1 MRRPRVIYW
10 VVFLDALLL
19 FAIVPLLPQYVRDLD
34 MSKTQA
40 GIAVGAYSGAVL
52 VGSPI
57 VGHWSAR
64 IGARRLTIFGVAL
77 LAVATLALA
86 EVSSFAGLFGVRVG
100 QGLSSAVSWTAGM
113 AWLSEASPPS
123 ERGRVLGA
131 AMSFASIGTLV
142 GPVVGGILGSAYGVK
157 VPFIVLGLAAAG
169 LTVACLAAPPAP
181 QAAEPVPF
189 RALARTLRESRLVLA
204 ALVVMT
210 LVATVSGTLDT
221 LVPLR
226 MGQAGYSAIA
236 ITGVL
241 TVAGVLATVCNY
253 SVGRLFDRIGGIR
266 IAVVS
271 ILATAALVAL
281 PVVFAAAVVVI
292 AVFLISTP
300 PIAGQYA
307 VAFPLCAAGADGA
320 GHRPLERVRDP
331 EPRMGARLP
340 DRPGRGSRDRRGQLR
355 PRDVRASGRAH
366 GRRGR
371 ERALV
376 GTLSIGVPT
385 IPVDGRLPAAIIMFG
400 TLKGRVPAHVTC
412 HPRSTRRVAWT

>member
-1 MRRPRVIYW
+1 VRRPRVIYW
-10 VVFLDALLL
+10 VVFLDALLM

-52 VGSPI
+52 FGSPI

-77 LAVATLALA
+77 LAVATLALT

-113 AWLSEASPPS
+113 AWLSEASPAA

-131 AMSFASIGTLV
+131 AMSFASVGTLV
-142 GPVVGGILGSAYGVK
+142 GPVVGGTLGSAYGVK
-157 VPFIVLGLAAAG
+157 VPFVVLGLAAAI
-169 LTVACLAAPPAP
+169 LTAFCLAAPPAP
-181 QAAEPVPF
+181 RAAEAVPV
-189 RALARTLRESRLVLA
+189 RALVRTLGESRLVLA

-226 MGQAGYSAIA
+226 MGEAGYSAIA

-241 TVAGVLATVCNY
+241 TAAGVLATVCNY
-253 SVGRLFDRIGGIR
+253 SVGRLFDRIGGVR
-266 IAVVS
+266 IAVIS
-271 ILATAALVAL
+271 MLATAALVTL
-281 PVVFAAAVVVI
+281 PVVFTAAVVAI
-292 AVFLISTP
+292 AVFLASTP

-320 GHRPLERVRDP
+320 GIPHSSVFGILNLAW
-331 EPRMGARLP
+331 GL
-340 DRPGRGSRDRRGQLR
+340 GF
-355 PRDVRASGRAH
+355 
-366 GRRGR
+366 
-371 ERALV
+371 LV
-376 GTLSIGVPT
+376 G
-385 IPVDGRLPAAIIMFG
+385 PAAGAAIAEASSD
-400 TLKGRVPAHVTC
+400 RVTYAILVVLTVVVAANV
-412 HPRSTRRVAWT
+412 RSLALST

>member
-1 MRRPRVIYW
+1 VRRPRVIYW
-10 VVFLDALLL
+10 VVFLDALLM
-19 FAIVPLLPQYVRDLD
+19 FAIVPLLPQYVRDLHL
-34 MSKTQA
+34 SKTQA

-52 VGSPI
+52 FASPI

-113 AWLSEASPPS
+113 AWLSEATPAA

-142 GPVVGGILGSAYGVK
+142 GPVVGGALGSAYGVK
-157 VPFIVLGLAAAG
+157 VPFVVLGVAAAI
-169 LTVACLAAPPAP
+169 LTTACLAAPPAP
-181 QAAEPVPF
+181 QAAEAVPV
-189 RALARTLRESRLVLA
+189 RVLVRTLGGSRLVLA

-221 LVPLR
+221 LVPLQ
-226 MGQAGYSAIA
+226 MGQAGYSVAA
-236 ITGVL
+236 ITAVL
-241 TVAGVLATVCNY
+241 TAAGVLATGCNY
-253 SVGRLFDRIGGIR
+253 GVGRLFDRVGGIR

-271 ILATAALVAL
+271 MLATAALVAF
-281 PVVFAAAVVVI
+281 PVVFTAAVVVI
-292 AVFLISTP
+292 VIFLASTP

-320 GHRPLERVRDP
+320 GV
-331 EPRMGARLP
+331 
-340 DRPGRGSRDRRGQLR
+340 
-355 PRDVRASGRAH
+355 AH
-366 GRRGR
+366 SSVFGILNLAWGLGF
-371 ERALV
+371 LV
-376 GTLSIGVPT
+376 G
-385 IPVDGRLPAAIIMFG
+385 PAAGAAIAEASSD
-400 TLKGRVPAHVTC
+400 RVTYAILVALMVLVAGNV
-412 HPRSTRRVAWT
+412 RSLALP